1 MIEVESILVQLK
13 PLNLQIKDKK
23 KDFDW
28 YILLILLS

>member
-23 KDFDW
+23 K
-28 YILLILLS
+28 ILTGTFC